1 MDRTAPMGRSK
12 LWLRFAGF
20 FVGLAVFLWLPV
32 EENSEIGAVIIAAL
46 ICTWLAAWLFYKI
59 SPGDKN
65 LLLKHI
71 FIGIGY
77 GLLIAPM
84 GIFLM
89 AMKTGL
95 HGYCIS
101 DFTIHQL
108 QSVLSRMPYYLVAGF
123 MLGAGIGLLRSKML

>member
-1 MDRTAPMGRSK
+1 MDSTAPMDKSK
-12 LWLRFAGF
+12 IWLRFAGF
-20 FVGLAVFLWLPV
+20 FVGLAVFLWLPG
-32 EENSEIGAVIIAAL
+32 EESSEIGAVVIAAL
-46 ICTWLAAWLFYKI
+46 ICTWLAAMLFFKI

-65 LLLKHI
+65 LFLKHI

-95 HGYCIS
+95 HGNGIP

-123 MLGAGIGLLRSKML
+123 MLGAGIGLLRSKIL